1 MRVYG
6 TGHDTTIDQ
15 PPTTPKDNRSRNSRS
30 HDQITRGGALIPHH
44 HHAQPTNHTHSQ
56 TERKRKSAPRAE
68 GTNSTYRPGRPSGD
82 GQSERARS
90 NPTTDGRRDS
100 ERSRQHNA
108 IYDRIYIIL
117 GVARPVGE
125 RKEEMDVRPP
135 DFSWGFFFR
144 NGSGILQRETNR
156 GLAAGC
162 LIYMPF
168 ISYHFFSG
176 LVWHERKKD
185 DGENISGLTAT
196 WDGWMDG
203 AGLALFAL
211 DVLLVLLLLLGA
223 IHSSP
228 GVFVSARHGRFEARP
243 SNG

>member
-15 PPTTPKDNRSRNSRS
+15 PPTTPKENRSRNSRS

-100 ERSRQHNA
+100 ERSRNQHNA

-135 DFSWGFFFR
+135 DFSWGGGGGFGMVRGYFR
-144 NGSGILQRETNR
+144 
-156 GLAAGC
+156 
-162 LIYMPF
+162 
-168 ISYHFFSG
+168 
-176 LVWHERKKD
+176 ERP
-185 DGENISGLTAT
+185 TRPR
-196 WDGWMDG
+196 GWMSDIY
-203 AGLALFAL
+203 AFYILSFLF
-211 DVLLVLLLLLGA
+211 
-223 IHSSP
+223 
-228 GVFVSARHGRFEARP
+228 
-243 SNG
+243 

>member
-15 PPTTPKDNRSRNSRS
+15 PPTTPKENRSRNSRS

-100 ERSRQHNA
+100 ERSRNLTQC
-108 IYDRIYIIL
+108 YIRSNLYNTWGRKTCGGKERRDGRPSSRFFL
-117 GVARPVGE
+117 G
-125 RKEEMDVRPP
+125 
-135 DFSWGFFFR
+135 GFFFGMVR
-144 NGSGILQRETNR
+144 GYFRERETNEASR
-156 GLAAGC
+156 
-162 LIYMPF
+162 
-168 ISYHFFSG
+168 
-176 LVWHERKKD
+176 
-185 DGENISGLTAT
+185 
-196 WDGWMDG
+196 
-203 AGLALFAL
+203 L
-211 DVLLVLLLLLGA
+211 DV
-223 IHSSP
+223 
-228 GVFVSARHGRFEARP
+228 
-243 SNG
+243 